1 MKPSGYDDCEQ
12 IKSYYSIY
20 SVPQAA
26 ALWCGVPPNQLN
38 GHLSQ
43 AIQISRGVWALD
55 YMECLA
61 PRCRA
66 IHEAIDNDLL
76 PACRENGFVVQ
87 EHIAP
92 DRRHIRREDLKVW
105 IAKTFPDSK
114 PSFLFD
120 AVERS
125 THSAINAD
133 SFKALQADRDAVKNE
148 NEKLKKLN
156 QELKATVENLE
167 LENQAIKSCIEKM
180 GTEPKKLD
188 ARAETAYLNIIGA
201 MLDLILGKSPAGVKH
216 SIYENQAAII
226 QGLLGY
232 HSDKFGIAART
243 LEQKFADGKKSL
255 ATSS

>member
-26 ALWCGVPPNQLN
+26 ALWCGVPQNQLN
-38 GHLSQ
+38 EHLSK
-43 AIQISRGVWALD
+43 ATQISRGVWALD

-66 IHEAIDNDLL
+66 IHEAIDKDLL

-92 DRRHIRREDLKVW
+92 ERRHIRREDLKVW
-105 IAKTFPDSK
+105 IAKAFPDSK

-133 SFKALQADRDAVKNE
+133 SFKALQADRDAGKLE
-148 NEKLKKLN
+148 NEKLRKLN
-156 QELKATVENLE
+156 QELSSERDGLKHQIASME
-167 LENQAIKSCIEKM
+167 SYIEQL
-180 GTEPKKLD
+180 KKNNLD
-188 ARAETAYLNIIGA
+188 APSVRQRRTFLV
-201 MLDLILGKSPAGVKH
+201 M
-216 SIYENQAAII
+216 
-226 QGLLGY
+226 
-232 HSDKFGIAART
+232 IAALCNHSNINYSERGAAQRISELT
-243 LEQKFADGKKSL
+243 DVVGAPITDDTIRGILSEIEDAIESRQK
-255 ATSS
+255 